1 MKNYLSKA
9 INILD
14 ELDTSAN
21 TMADFD
27 PRGTGKLG
35 IGAIEAPRGTDVHMG
50 VVKDGRIQYYN
61 ALVPTTWNIPTMGPA
76 TEGFHSDWGAHV
88 IRAYDPCL
96 SCASH
101 VMVVDDEDKTILKN
115 DMVRI

>member
-1 MKNYLSKA
+1 
-9 INILD
+9 
-14 ELDTSAN
+14 
-21 TMADFD
+21 
-27 PRGTGKLG
+27 
-35 IGAIEAPRGTDVHMG
+35 MG

-96 SCASH
+96 SCATH

>member
-1 MKNYLSKA
+1 MTVKQ
-9 INILD
+9 
-14 ELDTSAN
+14 
-21 TMADFD
+21 FD
-27 PRGTGKLG
+27 RSP
-35 IGAIEAPRGTDVHMG
+35 IGVLFLLLLP
-50 VVKDGRIQYYN
+50 IQYYN

-96 SCASH
+96 SCATH